1 MALLIRT
8 SMKFISVVKSHYV
21 ILLLVVFAFAASAQT
36 SDDAYREP
44 LTKVLADIEN
54 RFNVKLRYPEE
65 LVKDRYVTYAGWRFR
80 TTAEET
86 LNNVLASLDL
96 SYTKSGA
103 DTYKIKAFEYYR
115 KSVDDGKA
123 QLDFLSS
130 QYGDAKAWE
139 SRKASLRECIIKAL
153 RLSPLPAKPSSVPI
167 VTAKRK
173 YDGYTVENVAIETLP
188 GLYVCGSLYRPIKQK
203 GKAPIVLNPDGHFGG
218 GRFRADSQYRCAMLA
233 RMGAIAFSYDLFAWG
248 ESLFQFRTED
258 HRRSLAMSIQA
269 LNSIRIID
277 YLASLKEADPKRIG
291 ITGGSGGGSQ
301 TMLITAID
309 DRITASVPVVMLSCY
324 FSGGCPCESGL
335 PVHLCEGG
343 TNNAEI
349 AAMAAPR
356 PQLVISDGKDWSD
369 HVPEIEFPY
378 LQKVYGFYGKESIVK
393 NVHLKEE
400 GHDYGISKRLA
411 MYSFLAEHLQLNINL
426 IKDKSG
432 NVDESKVTI
441 EEEATMYVFGK
452 DGARL
457 PEHAL
462 RSFRE
467 LDQLFS
473 STIPH

>member
-1 MALLIRT
+1 
-8 SMKFISVVKSHYV
+8 MKFIKVFSWHYV
-21 ILLLVVFAFAASAQT
+21 ILLLVVSGLDVSAQT

-44 LTKVLADIEN
+44 LTKVFADIEK
-54 RFNVKLRYPEE
+54 RFSVKLRYPEE

-80 TTAEET
+80 TTADET

-96 SYTKSGA
+96 SYTKSGE
-103 DTYKIKAFEYYR
+103 DTYKIKAFEYHR
-115 KSVDDGKA
+115 KSVEDGKA
-123 QLDFLSS
+123 QLDFLAS
-130 QYGDAKAWE
+130 QYNDTKTWE
-139 SRKASLRECIIKAL
+139 TRKASLRECMIKAL
-153 RLSPLPAKPSSVPI
+153 RLSPLPARPSSAPI

-173 YDGYTVENVAIETLP
+173 YNGYTVENVAIETLP
-188 GLYVCGSLYRPIKQK
+188 GLYVCGSLYRPLKQR

-248 ESLFQFRTED
+248 ESLFQFKTED

-277 YLASLKEADPKRIG
+277 YLTSLKDADPKRVG

-335 PVHLCEGG
+335 PVHICEGG
-343 TNNAEI
+343 TNNVEI

-378 LQKVYGFYGKESIVK
+378 LQKVYSFYGRESLVK

-400 GHDYGISKRLA
+400 GHDYGISKRMA
-411 MYSFLAEHLQLNINL
+411 MYSFLAEHLGLNIKL
-426 IKDKSG
+426 VQDKSG
-432 NVDESKVTI
+432 NVDESKVSI

-457 PEHAL
+457 PERAL
-462 RSFRE
+462 RSFSE
-467 LDQLFS
+467 LDRLFS
-473 STIPH
+473 SSISH